1 MPKKSSDVTSS
12 EQIAKILLL
21 IYHDA
26 KTMKVFSKLEM
37 VLQGQIR
44 QEISHSVRTLVKV
57 NFKNVKVLEMSK
69 TMQIKNRYLNFSY
82 KHFMKGIIKHD

>member
-57 NFKNVKVLEMSK
+57 NFKNVKVLA
-69 TMQIKNRYLNFSY
+69 N
-82 KHFMKGIIKHD
+82 

>member
-82 KHFMKGIIKHD
+82 TLYERHNKT

>member
-57 NFKNVKVLEMSK
+57 NFKNVKVLDMSK

-82 KHFMKGIIKHD
+82 TLYERHNKT

>member
-44 QEISHSVRTLVKV
+44 QEISHSVRTLGKV
-57 NFKNVKVLEMSK
+57 YFKNLSTVS
-69 TMQIKNRYLNFSY
+69 T
-82 KHFMKGIIKHD
+82 